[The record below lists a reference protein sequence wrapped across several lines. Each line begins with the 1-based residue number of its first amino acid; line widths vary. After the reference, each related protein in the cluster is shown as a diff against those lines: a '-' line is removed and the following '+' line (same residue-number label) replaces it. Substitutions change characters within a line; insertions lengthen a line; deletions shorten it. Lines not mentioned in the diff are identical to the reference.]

1 VHGFPSS
8 SYDWRRLLATAVE
21 PPALAFD
28 FLGFGLSEKPRDH
41 TYTLAWQADLAEALV
56 DRHLGGGPA
65 FLVAHDMGTSV
76 ATELLARDLEG
87 TLGIELAGALLFNG
101 SIVIERASL
110 TRAQRLLR
118 GPLGPVAARLSNR
131 WVFRR
136 EFAALFGPAHPLSEA
151 EAADQWSL
159 LTRDGG
165 HLLGYRLVHY
175 LDERVR
181 YAQRWHG
188 AVRDWAGSL
197 AFAWGLRDPVATV
210 AVLEAVL
217 ELRPDAPTDRFGEL
231 GHYPQIEDPVAIA
244 ASVRAAVDR
253 SQEAA

>member
-1 VHGFPSS
+1 
-8 SYDWRRLLATAVE
+8 
-21 PPALAFD
+21 
-28 FLGFGLSEKPRDH
+28 
-41 TYTLAWQADLAEALV
+41 
-56 DRHLGGGPA
+56 
-65 FLVAHDMGTSV
+65 
-76 ATELLARDLEG
+76 
-87 TLGIELAGALLFNG
+87 
-101 SIVIERASL
+101 
-110 TRAQRLLR
+110 
-118 GPLGPVAARLSNR
+118 VAARLSNR

-165 HLLGYRLVHY
+165 HLLGHRLVHY